1 MNGSEGSS
9 LSATFEILSP
19 RDLMYSVAM
28 SDGLVRIG
36 LESLGWKC
44 GELHTATYRRHSPS
58 TNPDGKDLE
67 HPLEYLLTFVL

>member
-44 GELHTATYRRHSPS
+44 GELTSHRDLSTA
-58 TNPDGKDLE
+58 
-67 HPLEYLLTFVL
+67 LTFHKSRW